1 MQVEYSWIPP
11 VCHQYTTSI
20 PPVLLQEIYL
30 MSWSVVYP
38 TGESSDERLILQVD
52 NNANLLFGE
61 DGIGYLVVLT
71 KLRIEYG
78 QSMRGLNKLRKK
90 FKLRSSYLFIP
101 KQGLMTT
108 RDLTSTRSKRKGL
121 THGLTPI
128 GKVQAQMEKV
138 MLHTMSGPLVISWFV
153 SLNNCSYKYHK
164 L

>member
-1 MQVEYSWIPP
+1 MQVEYSWITP

-78 QSMRGLNKLRKK
+78 QSMRGWTNSGRN
-90 FKLRSSYLFIP
+90 SSYEAVIFSSQNKVWWQLAIWHL
-101 KQGLMTT
+101 QEV
-108 RDLTSTRSKRKGL
+108 KGR
-121 THGLTPI
+121 
-128 GKVQAQMEKV
+128 
-138 MLHTMSGPLVISWFV
+138 V
-153 SLNNCSYKYHK
+153 SLMAEPPSAKCKLKWKTWCSIQCGAP
-164 L
+164 